1 MSIEKQPKLTGKD
14 QWKVLKRL
22 LSYTIPHKASITI
35 ALVLLIM
42 TITGSIV
49 GPLIIQRF
57 IDNYLTPLNFPE
69 REVTTIVLLYIGIQV
84 FMVVVSYFQLM
95 RFQDIAL
102 KIIQQMR
109 IDVFSKVHG
118 LGMRYFDKTPAGSI
132 VSRVTNDTESIK
144 DMFVSVIV
152 TFLQAV
158 FMLIGVYI
166 ALFSLDVKLAFMSLL
181 LMPLFL
187 AIVIIYRRYSTDF
200 YQDLRERLSQL
211 NAKIAE
217 SLSGMGMIQAF
228 RQENRLEE
236 EFDEINEKHYR
247 AGMRNIKFDGILLS
261 PAIDLLYAGAIVFVL
276 GYFGFIS
283 LESPIEVG
291 ILYAFTT
298 LIGRLFQPVQQV
310 MQRLSIFQQAIV
322 SASRVFKLMDD
333 IDMEPEQQIVEKAEI
348 GDGKI
353 EFRNVSFSYDG
364 KADVLKNISFTA
376 NAGET
381 VALVGHT
388 GSGKSSIINLLMRFY
403 EYECGD
409 IFIDGVSLKEYPK
422 EELRQ
427 KTGLVL
433 QDPFMFYGDIESNIR
448 LHNKEMTPEEVRG
461 AAEFVRANDFIEK
474 LPGKYAH
481 RVTERGSTFSSG
493 QRQLVAF
500 ARTIATNPKILVL
513 DEATAN
519 IDTETEVAI
528 QASLEKMRKGRTT
541 IAIAHRLSTIQD
553 AELILVLHKG
563 EIVERG
569 THQQLLSQKGLYHM
583 MYELQ
588 NSTIEDVI

>member
-1 MSIEKQPKLTGKD
+1 MSVEKQPKLTGKD

-22 LSYTIPHKASITI
+22 LSYTIPHKVSITI

-49 GPLIIQRF
+49 SPLIIQRF

-69 REVTTIVLLYIGIQV
+69 REVTTMVLLYIGIQV

-95 RFQDIAL
+95 RFQVIAL

-152 TFLQAV
+152 TFLHAV

-166 ALFSLDVKLAFMSLL
+166 ALFSLNVKLAFVSLL
-181 LMPLFL
+181 LMPIFL

-228 RQENRLEE
+228 RQESRLEE
-236 EFDEINEKHYR
+236 EFDEINVKHYR
-247 AGMRNIKFDGILLS
+247 AGMRNIKFDGMLLG
-261 PAIDLLYAGAIVFVL
+261 PAINLLYTVAIIFVL

-283 LESPIEVG
+283 LGSPVEVG

-298 LIGRLFQPVQQV
+298 LIGSLFQPVQHV

-333 IDMEPEQQIVEKAEI
+333 NDMEPEQQIVKNAEI

-403 EYECGD
+403 EYERGD
-409 IFIDGVSLKEYPK
+409 VFIDGVSLKEYPK

-448 LHNKEMTPEEVRG
+448 LHSKDMTPEEVRG

-474 LPGKYAH
+474 LPGKYSH

-528 QASLEKMRKGRTT
+528 QASLEKMRRGRTT

-569 THQQLLSQKGLYHM
+569 THQHLLSQKGLYHM